1 MGKALI
7 LAVGGLI
14 TAIFSRLA
22 GDEVKSWIPWFTKRL
37 LQIAIECLPEA
48 QRERFSEEW
57 ASHISDVPGEIGKLV
72 TATGCVWAAL
82 ETASILTYDT
92 PILERVS
99 KRIVDFS
106 AATVALLFTAPLF
119 SLLALLIRLECGTEE
134 SILDRD
140 VVIGTNGKSFTQYR
154 FRVGRI
160 RFDGIH
166 IRSIEISGLG
176 RFMERSKLN
185 NLPMLINVLRGDMAI
200 VGPGGEDCLFLHV
213 AAETVNLRPI
223 MATSDTDGTFVHTN
237 ISFWRIVWGR
247 FLSWIKVRPH
257 QTSN

>member
-134 SILDRD
+134 SNSGPRRSYWNKWEVFHAVPFQSRKDPIRRYSHKIDR
-140 VVIGTNGKSFTQYR
+140 
-154 FRVGRI
+154 
-160 RFDGIH
+160 
-166 IRSIEISGLG
+166 
-176 RFMERSKLN
+176 
-185 NLPMLINVLRGDMAI
+185 
-200 VGPGGEDCLFLHV
+200 
-213 AAETVNLRPI
+213 NLR
-223 MATSDTDGTFVHTN
+223 SWQVH
-237 ISFWRIVWGR
+237 GAE
-247 FLSWIKVRPH
+247 
-257 QTSN
+257 